1 MIGVTMG
8 GAAASPDFDA
18 RGFLREFEAIGGQ
31 VVTNG
36 QSFAVIYPSP
46 DDAEFIPLAL
56 IEWGAVVAAAQERA
70 TYGA

>member
-1 MIGVTMG
+1 MVVHDG
-8 GAAASPDFDA
+8 GATASPAFDA
-18 RGFLREFEAIGGQ
+18 RGFLREFEALGGQ

-36 QSFAVIYPSP
+36 SSFAVLWPSP
-46 DDAEFIPLAL
+46 EDVELIPLAL